1 MASSVP
7 KKRKV
12 TEEARVFQNKWTE
25 DYFFIET
32 QQKAICLICQESVA
46 VMKAYNLKRHY
57 DSKHSS
63 KFDIIKGQFRVDK
76 IETLKKNIQSQ
87 QLNLLTT
94 VVHAR
99 NIVTWLPRSKIRYAK
114 SHT

>member
-87 QLNLLTT
+87 QLNL
-94 VVHAR
+94 
-99 NIVTWLPRSKIRYAK
+99 SYAK
-114 SHT
+114 PSADNAAAQKVS